1 MEAIIDTKNDYPLAA
16 RNTILLKA
24 GHLVRKLYQVNGE
37 KNIITYL
44 TYIKMQN
51 EVGLSAV
58 KVTSDPD
65 IRSIDPSKRNCY
77 FDDEHPA
84 NKPLNAYQKYSQVK

>member
-24 GHLVRKLYQVNGE
+24 GHLVRYQVNGE

-44 TYIKMQN
+44 PYIKMQN

-84 NKPLNAYQKYSQVK
+84 NKPLHAYQKYSQVK

>member
-24 GHLVRKLYQVNGE
+24 GHLVRKLYQVNGD
-37 KNIITYL
+37 KNIIT
-44 TYIKMQN
+44 IIIMQN

-65 IRSIDPSKRNCY
+65 IRSIDPFKRNCY

-84 NKPLNAYQKYSQVK
+84 NQPLNAYQKYSQVK